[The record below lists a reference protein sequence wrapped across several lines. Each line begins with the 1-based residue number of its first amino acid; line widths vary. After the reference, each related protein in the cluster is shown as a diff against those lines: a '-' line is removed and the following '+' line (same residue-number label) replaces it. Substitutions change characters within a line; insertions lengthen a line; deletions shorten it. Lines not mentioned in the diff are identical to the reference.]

1 MVGWQ
6 LLLLDGLLLLLMNGC
21 IATWSIAAA
30 DGRNTDRLV
39 AADIEGWVVD
49 GVAAVAA
56 VWFTVTA
63 AEGWI
68 AAQSTVAA
76 GGWIAD
82 HIVAAECE
90 GWVADG
96 VTAVATGWLAGGP
109 VAAMAYSTT
118 INETT
123 QDPGICW
130 DEYLFYQPRVIMY
143 MHLLLYY
150 SLFLLLYYSLLCVS
164 RRSDHG
170 NEGSYQNTA

>member
-1 MVGWQ
+1 M
-6 LLLLDGLLLLLMNGC
+6 DGC
-21 IATWSIAAA
+21 IATWSVAAA

-39 AADIEGWVVD
+39 AADGEGWVV
-49 GVAAVAA
+49 
-56 VWFTVTA
+56 
-63 AEGWI
+63 
-68 AAQSTVAA
+68 
-76 GGWIAD
+76 
-82 HIVAAECE
+82 
-90 GWVADG
+90 DG